1 MHVGCFRLVE
11 LEIRTA
17 ANPPHGDTQV
27 DQSVSQTLR
36 GPLYYADGDCYVIM
50 RRNLRE
56 FVSTWLSR
64 ISYAVKIGHCIR
76 SGSSLHLGSPRKLL
90 HFSKPVPPKI
100 TTRHSRYIC
109 R

>member
-1 MHVGCFRLVE
+1 MPVGCFRLVE

-64 ISYAVKIGHCIR
+64 ISYAVKTGPCIR
-76 SGSSLHLGSPRKLL
+76 PGSSLHLGSPRKRVTFRRPTARKL
-90 HFSKPVPPKI
+90 P
-100 TTRHSRYIC
+100 C
-109 R
+109 